1 MKKNCFGK
9 ILVIGLIILFVGA
22 SGLPSISGRNSSY
35 SNINTTDINSVEPLF
50 EGNTYF
56 ILLSDYNDGAG
67 QDNKWSVQMRFDS
80 ANNIVESEFD
90 SVSLPLIL
98 DQWVEIRVDIDLD
111 SDWMEVSYGG
121 DLLIE
126 KEWTAGHN
134 NLGDGELNI
143 AAVDLFGN
151 GATSVYYDDLSLEEV
166 GTGIVWEDDFDFYTE
181 GQFLDGDPEDG
192 GWRGWDG
199 NPAYGAYVTT
209 TQSQSSPHSVD
220 IKGDVDLIH
229 EYSGYTSG
237 VFIYTAYVY
246 KPSDIGDPPE
256 APSIDGPTNGKA
268 GTAYD
273 YTFNCVDPDGDDVK
287 FYIDWG
293 DTSSETTGFIASGTD
308 EIRSHTWTEEG
319 TYTIEAYCEDSTG
332 LTGPSSTLVVT
343 MPRVKAVPTLLQRLL
358 EIFPNAFP
366 MIRYMLGL

>member
-1 MKKNCFGK
+1 MKKTYLSK
-9 ILVIGLIILFVGA
+9 ILVIGLIILFAGA
-22 SGLPSISGRNSSY
+22 SGIPSIAGRSTSY
-35 SNINTTDINSVEPLF
+35 SEISTVDSNPVEPLF

-56 ILLSDYNDGAG
+56 ILLSDYTDGAG
-67 QDNKWSVQMRFDS
+67 QDNKWAVQMRFD
-80 ANNIVESEFD
+80 ATNLIVESEFD
-90 SVSLPLIL
+90 TISLPLIL
-98 DQWVEIRVDIDLD
+98 DEWVEIRVDIDLD
-111 SDWMEVSYGG
+111 GDWMEIYYGG
-121 DLLIE
+121 DFLIE
-126 KEWTAGHN
+126 KAWTAGPN
-134 NLGDGELNI
+134 NQGDGELNI
-143 AAVDLFGN
+143 AAVDLFAN
-151 GATSVYYDDLSLEEV
+151 GATSVYWDDISLEEV
-166 GTGIVWEDDFDFYTE
+166 GTGVVWSENFDSYAE
-181 GQFLDGDPEDG
+181 GSDMHGQG
-192 GWRGWDG
+192 GWKGWD
-199 NPAYGAYVTT
+199 NDPSYTAYVSAV
-209 TQSQSSPHSVD
+209 QSRSSPHSVD
-220 IKGDVDLIH
+220 IKANADLVH

-237 VFIYTAYVY
+237 EYIYTAYTY
-246 KPSDIGDPPE
+246 MPSDVGAPPE